1 MDDIMRQKVKDSAAA
16 GKSSLRFTATVDEET
31 YQNVLYW
38 SKKMSISV
46 SVFLRDAIEHYIGY
60 QNKDYDLQAY
70 YHQGLTA

>member
-1 MDDIMRQKVKDSAAA
+1 MGQKVKDNAAA

-46 SVFLRDAIEHYIGY
+46 SVFLRDAIEHYISY
-60 QNKDYDLQAY
+60 QNKDYDLPTPKN
-70 YHQGLTA
+70 TAP